1 MSTDVEHFSGPHAF
15 HGEGPVWHAP
25 WGGLRHVDM
34 LAGDVLRLDA
44 DGALVERIHVGAVAG
59 ALRPRRGGGMVVSVE
74 RGFALVDDDNHV
86 ETLPELWDDRN
97 VRMNEGATDPDGR
110 FYCGSMAYDM
120 TPGAGSLYRL
130 DPSGTTETVLSS
142 VTCSNGLA
150 WTADGATAYYTD
162 SMTHRI
168 DAFDYDGERG
178 LTGRRPFAAVSEDD
192 GLPDGLTV
200 DRDGGVWVAF
210 YGGSAVRR
218 FGADGAF
225 EEVLELP
232 VTQVTACTFGG
243 PDLDELYITTSRE
256 NVPDGEQPA
265 AGSVY
270 RARPG
275 VAGLPVVPF
284 AG

>member
-1 MSTDVEHFSGPHAF
+1 VSAPEQFSEPLAF
-15 HGEGPVWHAP
+15 HGEGPVWAEA
-25 WGGLRHVDM
+25 WAGLRFVDM
-34 LAGDVLRLDA
+34 LAGDILSLDG
-44 DGALVERIHVGAVAG
+44 DGAPLDRLHVGSVAG
-59 ALRPRRGGGMVVSVE
+59 AFRPRQAGGMVVAVE
-74 RGFALVDDDNHV
+74 RGFALVDAEGDVD
-86 ETLPELWDDRN
+86 TLPELWDDPG

-120 TPGAGSLYRL
+120 TPGAGALYRL
-130 DPSGTTETVLSS
+130 EPDGAVDVVVRA

-150 WTADGATAYYTD
+150 WTPDRRTAYYVD
-162 SMTHRI
+162 SLTHRI
-168 DAFDYDGERG
+168 DRFDYDAEAG
-178 LTGRRPFAAVSEDD
+178 LTGRRPFATTPEEH

-200 DRDGGVWVAF
+200 DREGGVWVAF

-218 FGADGAF
+218 FDPGGALDA
-225 EEVLELP
+225 VLELP

-256 NVPDGEQPA
+256 SVPDGEQPQ
-265 AGSVY
+265 AGSVFV
-270 RARPG
+270 ARPG